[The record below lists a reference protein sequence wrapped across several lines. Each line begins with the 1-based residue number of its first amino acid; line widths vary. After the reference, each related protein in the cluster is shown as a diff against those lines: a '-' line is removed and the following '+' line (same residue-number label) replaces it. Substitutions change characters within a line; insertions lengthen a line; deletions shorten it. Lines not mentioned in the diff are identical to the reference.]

1 MADDASY
8 TAFLQRAN
16 HPPSPPLSST
26 ETTNSSVKGSSPSK
40 HPFLP
45 LLNNKLANLSAK
57 TFVTE
62 TDEDFHATF
71 ISSSHLPSWS
81 DSPSKFPDAEDLETQ
96 VAGGRKG
103 KKLSVKEWDSRG
115 EYTAVV
121 AAVKEVTKSKEVQV
135 YTVQGRGG
143 RFEVFI
149 LAKMEDGLVGVK
161 AKGVAT

>member
-8 TAFLQRAN
+8 AAFLQRASN
-16 HPPSPPLSST
+16 PPSIPSSST
-26 ETTNSSVKGSSPSK
+26 ETTASSLDEPASSK

-45 LLNNKLANLSAK
+45 LLNNRLANLSAK

-62 TDEDFHATF
+62 TDSDFYATF
-71 ISSSHLPSWS
+71 ISSSSLPSWS
-81 DSPSKFPDAEDLETQ
+81 ESTDEFPVAEDLESH
-96 VAGGRKG
+96 VNGGRNAERMN
-103 KKLSVKEWDSRG
+103 VEEWDPRG
-115 EYTAVV
+115 EYTAIIKVV
-121 AAVKEVTKSKEVQV
+121 KDITKRKEVQV
-135 YTVQGRGG
+135 YTVQGHGG

>member
-16 HPPSPPLSST
+16 NPPSPPLSST
-26 ETTNSSVKGSSPSK
+26 ETTASSVKESSTLK

-45 LLNNKLANLSAK
+45 LLNNKIANLSAK

-71 ISSSHLPSWS
+71 IPSSELPSWS
-81 DSPSKFPDAEDLETQ
+81 NTPSEFPDAVDLEAK
-96 VAGGRKG
+96 VVGGRKA
-103 KKLSVKEWDSRG
+103 KRLAVKEWDSRG
-115 EYTAVV
+115 EYTALVE
-121 AAVKEVTKSKEVQV
+121 AVKEVTKSKVQV
-135 YTVQGRGG
+135 YSIQGRGG

-149 LAKMEDGLVGVK
+149 LAKMEDGLVGVR

>member
-16 HPPSPPLSST
+16 NPPSPPLSST
-26 ETTNSSVKGSSPSK
+26 ETTTSSVKVSSSSK

-45 LLNNKLANLSAK
+45 LLNNKLASLSAK
-57 TFVTE
+57 TFVSE

-71 ISSSHLPSWS
+71 VSSSELRSWS
-81 DSPSKFPDAEDLETQ
+81 DAPGKFPDAADLETQ
-96 VAGGRKG
+96 VDGGRKG
-103 KKLSVKEWDSRG
+103 KKLSLKEWDSRG
-115 EYTAVV
+115 EYKAVV
-121 AAVKEVTKSKEVQV
+121 EAVKVVTKSKEVQV

-149 LAKMEDGLVGVK
+149 LAKMEDGLVGFK